1 METQRHSRR
10 RTTGQPAKPAPRTT
24 RASANHDAAERPD
37 RRQAILLAAERLF
50 SLRGYHGV
58 SIRQIAEEAGVPLAL
73 VGYYFGPKQA
83 LFHAIFESWSDTID
97 SRMALLR
104 AAEREPWDEGKL
116 QRIVQAFVGPVI
128 QMRASPEGEYYAL
141 LMTQGL
147 STQQD
152 EAAAVLREFF
162 DPMAEAFIGVL
173 HDTLAHEAPGITRGT
188 VAWCYQFALGTLLH
202 HIADIRVEKLSGG
215 VNQPNDPRA
224 APLLIDFIVH
234 GIRGAVRRIH
244 PPPPRRKPPQKRQT
258 QPPPPP
264 LPPPPRPPAP
274 P

>member
-1 METQRHSRR
+1 METKRYLPRGGTATSK
-10 RTTGQPAKPAPRTT
+10 TASVKPGRPHAERD
-24 RASANHDAAERPD
+24 ASERPD

-73 VGYYFGPKQA
+73 VSYYFGPKQA
-83 LFHAIFESWSDTID
+83 LFHAIFDSWSDTIE

-104 AAEREPWDEGKL
+104 AAEQEPWDEGKL
-116 QRIVQAFVGPVI
+116 QRIVQAFVAPVI

-152 EAAAVLREFF
+152 EAATVLREFF
-162 DPMAEAFIGVL
+162 DPMASAFIGVL
-173 HDTLAHEAPGITRGT
+173 HDTLAQEAPGITRGT

-202 HIADIRVEKLSGG
+202 HIADVRVEKLSDGA
-215 VNQPNDPRA
+215 NHANDPQA
-224 APLLIDFIVH
+224 APLLVDFIVH

-244 PPPPRRKPPQKRQT
+244 PPSPGDKPRKRRQT
-258 QPPPPP
+258 
-264 LPPPPRPPAP
+264 
-274 P
+274 